1 MIIPEPAFLCRSKLR
16 IAVYA
21 GLAFLLTASA
31 GTARMRIVTTT
42 TDLAS
47 IAEAVGGEHVEV
59 VSLAR
64 GTDDPHHI
72 RPRPAFSRLIAE
84 ADLLIEV
91 GLDLEHGW
99 LPNLVANA
107 RNPRIRS
114 GRAGRMDASRDID
127 LIGVAPG
134 PVDHHH
140 GHGHAHAHGAGNP
153 HYLLDPASALVVAE
167 NLLERLRYLD
177 EENSGSYESNWETF
191 RGKLE
196 SKIEEWEAALAPYR
210 GAHVVTYHASY
221 DYFARRFGF
230 EIIDTVEPS
239 PGIEPTPR
247 HISRLIPRMREEN
260 VRMIWSEPVRP
271 SRLLARLAED
281 AGATLVELAEF
292 PGAVPEIDSYIDLI
306 EHNVRQIVKAM
317 EE

>member
-1 MIIPEPAFLCRSKLR
+1 MSCKTPAYLDRLR
-16 IAVYA
+16 LPVIALA
-21 GLAFLLTASA
+21 GLVLLLTASTGDA
-31 GTARMRIVTTT
+31 QLKIVTTT

-47 IAEAVGGEHVEV
+47 IAEAIGGEHVEV
-59 VSLAR
+59 ASLAR

-84 ADLLIEV
+84 ADILIEV
-91 GLDLEHGW
+91 GLELEHGW

-107 RNPRIRS
+107 RNPRIQS
-114 GRAGRMDASRDID
+114 GRAGRMDASRGID

-140 GHGHAHAHGAGNP
+140 RHGHAHAHGAGNP
-153 HYLLDPASALVVAE
+153 HYLLDPASALIVAD
-167 NLLERLRYLD
+167 NLLQRLQYLD
-177 EENSGSYESNWETF
+177 EENRESYEANREIF
-191 RGKLE
+191 RAKLE
-196 SKIEEWEAALAPYR
+196 SKIEEWETALAPYR
-210 GAHVVTYHASY
+210 GTHIVTYHASY

-247 HISRLIPRMREEN
+247 HISRLIPQMREKN

-271 SRLLARLAED
+271 TRLLARLAEET
-281 AGATLVELAEF
+281 GATIVELAEF

-306 EHNVRQIVKAM
+306 EHNVQRILEAM
-317 EE
+317 E

>member
-1 MIIPEPAFLCRSKLR
+1 MSCTTPAYRHRLR
-16 IAVYA
+16 QLVITLA
-21 GLAFLLTASA
+21 GLVLLLTAS
-31 GTARMRIVTTT
+31 TAHARLKIVTTT

-47 IAEAVGGEHVEV
+47 IAEAIGGEHVEV
-59 VSLAR
+59 ASLAR

-114 GRAGRMDASRDID
+114 GQAGRMDASRGID

-140 GHGHAHAHGAGNP
+140 GHGHGHAHGAGNP

-177 EENSGSYESNWETF
+177 EENRESYEANRKAF
-191 RGKLE
+191 RGRLE

-247 HISRLIPRMREEN
+247 HISRLIPRMREAN

-271 SRLLARLAED
+271 TRLLARLAED
-281 AGATLVELAEF
+281 TGASIVELAEF

-306 EHNVRQIVKAM
+306 EHNVRRILKAM
-317 EE
+317 E